1 MEKFTLNTGKR
12 NVLVDITNQVKTIVS
27 KSNINDGI
35 CVVYCPH
42 TTGAITI
49 NESYDPA
56 VQEDLSFAFN
66 KLVPNM
72 KEFTHSEGNSDS
84 HTKTSL
90 MGPSETLIIENGSLM
105 LGRWQGIY
113 FAEFDGPRTRE
124 VWIKMIGQ

>member
-1 MEKFTLNTGKR
+1 MEKFSLKTHQR
-12 NVLVDITNQVKTIVS
+12 CELVDITDQVRQAILKSTI
-27 KSNINDGI
+27 KNGI
-35 CVVYCPH
+35 CIVYCPH

-56 VQEDLSFAFN
+56 VQEDIAYATG
-66 KLVPNM
+66 KIVPNY
-72 KEFTHSEGNSDS
+72 KEFKHMEGNSDS

-90 MGPSETLIIENGSLM
+90 IGPSETIIIDNGKIM

-124 VWIKMIGQ
+124 VWLKLIEG

>member
-1 MEKFTLNTGKR
+1 MEKFTLKTSKR
-12 NVLVDITNQVKTIVS
+12 NVLVDITSQVKKIVS
-27 KSNINDGI
+27 NSKVNDGI

-56 VQEDLSFAFN
+56 VQDDLAFALN
-66 KLVPNM
+66 KLIPNM
-72 KEFTHSEGNSDS
+72 KEFIHAEGNSDS

-90 MGPSETLIIENGSLM
+90 VGPSETLIINNGQLM